1 MWPASCPGCHFNPR
15 SREGSDRKEAKKLG
29 RFYGI
34 SIHAPARGATLIFCL
49 SLPCMCYFNPRSRE
63 GSDLFYFRLI
73 FPIKHFNPRSRG
85 GSDVPVLPVPVTR
98 KISIHAPARG
108 ATNVPFRIQ
117 PSKINFNPR
126 SREGSDRF

>member
-1 MWPASCPGCHFNPR
+1 M
-15 SREGSDRKEAKKLG
+15 G

-108 ATNVPFRIQ
+108 ATFSLACLTRKIKISIHAPARGATNVPFRIQ